1 MHVRHLESFLVL
13 ADQLHFGRSAAMLGI
28 SQSALSQQLQRLE
41 DEVGV
46 QLVVR
51 TSREV
56 TLTEA
61 GVMLL
66 EPARA
71 VIASVDRAD
80 AVVSDFREGRSGR
93 VVVGSLGAGLNGP
106 LADIIRGFRTSHPS
120 SSIELRHTRDGVP
133 QERALLAGELDV
145 AIVRRVV
152 EDRLIDSVR
161 LLVEPFVVYVPSD
174 HALAGRVSIDLAELA
189 AETFV
194 LWPRRL
200 GAAFYD
206 LVVDACRAAGF
217 TPIVGSQGD
226 TLEAQLALVAAG
238 CGVSIQASTNGSISR
253 PGVRCV
259 PLRREDLQVGLWCA
273 WRRGAVSPVVRSF
286 LDSALAYA
294 GQGSSAG

>member
-1 MHVRHLESFLVL
+1 MHIRYLESFLVL
-13 ADQLHFGRSAAMLGI
+13 ADQLHFGRSAAMLGV

-46 QLVVR
+46 QLLVR

-61 GVMLL
+61 GLMFL

-80 AVVSDFREGRSGR
+80 AVVSDFREGRTGR

-106 LADIIRGFRTSHPS
+106 LADIIRSFRMSHPS
-120 SSIELRHTRDGVP
+120 SSLELRHTRDSVP

-152 EDRLIDSVR
+152 DDRLIDSVR
-161 LLVEPFVVYVPSD
+161 LLTEPFIVYVPAEHS
-174 HALAGRVSIDLAELA
+174 LAQRESINLAELA
-189 AETFV
+189 NETFV
-194 LWPRRL
+194 FWQRRL

-206 LVVDACRAAGF
+206 LIFDGCRAAGF
-217 TPIVGSQGD
+217 TPIIGSLGD

-253 PGVRCV
+253 SGVRCV

-286 LDSALAYA
+286 LDSALDYA
-294 GQGSSAG
+294 VADRAE